1 MGQRASPA
9 AFQSS
14 TSPEI
19 LRQPRRAQ
27 DDRDLK
33 KFRVEHRKTSLEKQ
47 SSTLCHPECSARR
60 ISDNTSGVNAG
71 CKALGPCRW
80 SWWWESLTDRQLS
93 PKHRRRSFGQQLAS
107 G

>member
-1 MGQRASPA
+1 MLVARLLAHAGGVGGGRALRSGIKS
-9 AFQSS
+9 Q

-19 LRQPRRAQ
+19 LSPPRRAQ
-27 DDRDLK
+27 DDRGLE
-33 KFRVEHRKTSLEKQ
+33 KFRFEHRKTSLEKQ

-80 SWWWESLTDRQLS
+80 SWWWESLTER
-93 PKHRRRSFGQQLAS
+93 H
-107 G
+107 